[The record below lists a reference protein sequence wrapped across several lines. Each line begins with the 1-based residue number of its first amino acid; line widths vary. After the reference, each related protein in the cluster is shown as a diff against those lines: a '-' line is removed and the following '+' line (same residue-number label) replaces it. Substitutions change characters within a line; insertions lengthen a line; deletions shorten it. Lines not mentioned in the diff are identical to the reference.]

1 MRPFVIVNYFLRNW
15 NYAGYLAA
23 RVARTASPKLDH
35 MSEAQ
40 RLSVAADYALQGA
53 KQALQG
59 MRALVLTGAG
69 ISTDSGIPDYRG
81 AGRTPKHPLT
91 FDSFMGSRESQVRY
105 WARSFVGWSRIADA
119 VPNPGHIALAD
130 AEATGRVLHVVT
142 QNVDA
147 LHQAAG
153 SKNVI
158 DLHGRLDRV
167 RCMSCS
173 QIISRAEMDIILTRL
188 NPGVSKDDEFE
199 FTPDGDAEIEAYD
212 GFMIPDCAACG
223 GVLKPDVVFFGE
235 QVPAVTATF
244 AMEQLGRA
252 DALVV
257 AGSSLT
263 VNSGLR
269 FVKQAARLGKPIVI
283 VNLGVTKGDQYALAK
298 VEAST
303 SLVLPELFGA

>member
-1 MRPFVIVNYFLRNW
+1 MNYFLRNW
-15 NYAGYLAA
+15 NYAAKGLAG
-23 RVARTASPKLDH
+23 RQLVAGPNIDL

-53 KQALQG
+53 KEALQG
-59 MRALVLTGAG
+59 KRVLVLTGAG

-91 FDSFMGSRESQVRY
+91 FESFMGSRESQVRY

-119 VPNPGHIALAD
+119 IPNSGHFAIAN
-130 AEATGRVLHVVT
+130 AEAAGRVVQVVT

-167 RCMSCS
+167 RCMSCG
-173 QIISRAEMDIILTRL
+173 QIISRLEMDGILTRL
-188 NPGVSKDDEFE
+188 NPTVSKDDDFE
-199 FTPDGDAEIEAYD
+199 FTPDGDAEIEAYE
-212 GFMIPDCAACG
+212 GFMIPSCAACG

-235 QVPAVTATF
+235 QVPASTATL
-244 AMEQLGRA
+244 AMDQLSRA

-257 AGSSLT
+257 AGSSLS

-269 FVKQAARLGKPIVI
+269 FVKQANRLGKPVVI
-283 VNLGVTKGDQYALAK
+283 VNLGATKGDQFALAK

-303 SLVLPELFGA
+303 SLVLPELFGVNG

>member
-1 MRPFVIVNYFLRNW
+1 MNYFSRNW
-15 NYAGYLAA
+15 NRNAAKVAASRRAA
-23 RVARTASPKLDH
+23 RPKIEG
-35 MSEAQ
+35 MSDAQ
-40 RLSVAADYALQGA
+40 RLTAAADYALQGA
-53 KQALQG
+53 RELLRTRKT
-59 MRALVLTGAG
+59 LVLTGAG

-119 VPNPGHIALAD
+119 VPNAGHIALAE
-130 AEATGRVLHVVT
+130 AEAAGHVSHLVT

-167 RCMSCS
+167 RCMSCG
-173 QIISRAEMDIILTRL
+173 QIISRTEMDGLLTRL
-188 NPGVSKDDEFE
+188 NPLVIKDADFE

-235 QVPAVTATF
+235 QVPASIAAS
-244 AMEQLGRA
+244 AMEHLDRA

-257 AGSSLT
+257 AGSSLS

-269 FVKQAARLGKPIVI
+269 FVKRAARLGKPIVI
-283 VNLGVTKGDQYALAK
+283 VNLGPSKGDQFASAK

-303 SLVLPELFGA
+303 SLVLPELFVA